1 MDSVSR
7 RVGVQPHSLQSRSS
21 SCRAGEGG
29 QEEAKELGG
38 AQDTSNE
45 HANGLLFTGWDADNQ
60 TPQDA
65 SHDKHSSLNACS
77 NGHRHGA

>member
-7 RVGVQPHSLQSRSS
+7 RRAATLSPISVQQLP
-21 SCRAGEGG
+21 RAGEGG

-65 SHDKHSSLNACS
+65 SHDKHSSLSACS